1 MENKEAGYEKQL
13 GDSSLEDFDYA
24 VFNWLNETLDLHAKT
39 NKGWKK
45 ACAEN
50 TMLAKGL
57 NIVEGRIVY
66 KAIADSLSLPFYEN
80 AI

>member
-45 ACAEN
+45 VPVIWVAGEKELGMEY
-50 TMLAKGL
+50 TL
-57 NIVEGRIVY
+57 
-66 KAIADSLSLPFYEN
+66 
-80 AI
+80 